1 MGIGN
6 KLDKTNIENIIDLT
20 SLQQGMLFHY
30 INDEK
35 STEYHEQLSLTITG
49 IVKIELL
56 QKAWDFVIENNEM
69 LRTVFRWKGID
80 KPIQI
85 ILKNHKVLI
94 QKIDMTNELNKDIAV
109 ENVKITELK
118 SRIDITKE
126 TLRIYLCKLEDCKY
140 EMIISNHHILYDGW
154 SNGIILNELME
165 AYTNLYDGKELR
177 INNKTKFSEFIKYIN
192 NLDAEKQKKYWTNY
206 LQDLGNKDD
215 GFASKSSGIYKEIS
229 YKINNIK
236 SNKIKD
242 FAKENRILLS
252 SLLYGTWGVLVQK
265 FTDSNEVMFGT
276 TVSGRPESIKL
287 IDSMVG
293 LFVNTIPLRVKSEGN
308 TTLINLIR
316 NIERMLSERKDFEN
330 TSLVDIK
337 GYCGLRADEELF

>member
-177 INNKTKFSEFIKYIN
+177 INNKTKLV
-192 NLDAEKQKKYWTNY
+192 NL
-206 LQDLGNKDD
+206 L
-215 GFASKSSGIYKEIS
+215 
-229 YKINNIK
+229 NI
-236 SNKIKD
+236 
-242 FAKENRILLS
+242 
-252 SLLYGTWGVLVQK
+252 
-265 FTDSNEVMFGT
+265 
-276 TVSGRPESIKL
+276 
-287 IDSMVG
+287 
-293 LFVNTIPLRVKSEGN
+293 
-308 TTLINLIR
+308 
-316 NIERMLSERKDFEN
+316 
-330 TSLVDIK
+330 
-337 GYCGLRADEELF
+337 

>member
-293 LFVNTIPLRVKSEGN
+293 LFVI
-308 TTLINLIR
+308 
-316 NIERMLSERKDFEN
+316 LS
-330 TSLVDIK
+330 L
-337 GYCGLRADEELF
+337 